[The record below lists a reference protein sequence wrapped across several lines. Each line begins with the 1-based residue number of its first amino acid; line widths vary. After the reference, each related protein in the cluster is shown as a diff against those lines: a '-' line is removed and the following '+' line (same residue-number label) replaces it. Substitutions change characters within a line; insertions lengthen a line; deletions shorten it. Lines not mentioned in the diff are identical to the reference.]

1 MTIFVI
7 WHLILTLDNIRNSC
21 DVYGMGLAA
30 NLKVA
35 SAAKSFPQILFPA
48 KCQNTSKFCI
58 TTQLPPQR
66 HRLSGKHSSK
76 TSPITPHYE
85 RSQASNQVFRSV
97 FQEGR
102 WNFDP
107 TELIPEIVRIFNLP
121 RTTVLISRKPPN
133 LTQPIFNQVAFNC
146 QPGF

>member
-1 MTIFVI
+1 MCSNASMIPI
-7 WHLILTLDNIRNSC
+7 
-21 DVYGMGLAA
+21 DVQGL
-30 NLKVA
+30 LSTCT
-35 SAAKSFPQILFPA
+35 SAGNTTKS
-48 KCQNTSKFCI
+48 NTSKFCI
-58 TTQLPPQR
+58 TTQLPQQR